1 MSAEEAKSS
10 GTEEAVEQ
18 TASSEADE
26 VLEPEIEQEDT
37 EDTPEGPASEDAD
50 TTDSAEASDDEGKA
64 PAEGADEQDADDQVN
79 VFDAIKQEVTDLR
92 DRYAR
97 LQAEWD
103 NYRKRTAAERE
114 AERVRASESL
124 VKDLLPVLDDLE
136 RALQHAKDTGEGGS
150 LTEGV
155 EAIQT
160 KFLQILG
167 KHKVEQIEA
176 QGEPFDVNLHQA
188 VSTAED
194 DSVPEET
201 VVQVFQQG
209 YMMGDKVLRPA
220 MVVTSVGGPA
230 RKKSDSEESDE

>member
-10 GTEEAVEQ
+10 GNEEAVEQ
-18 TASSEADE
+18 AASSEADE

-37 EDTPEGPASEDAD
+37 EETPEAPASEDAD
-50 TTDSAEASDDEGKA
+50 TTDSAEASDDEEASG
-64 PAEGADEQDADDQVN
+64 ESSDEQNVDDQVN

-230 RKKSDSEESDE
+230 RTKSDSKESDE

>member
-10 GTEEAVEQ
+10 GNEEAVEQ
-18 TASSEADE
+18 AASSEADE
-26 VLEPEIEQEDT
+26 ALEPEIEQEDT
-37 EDTPEGPASEDAD
+37 EETSEAAASEDAD
-50 TTDSAEASDDEGKA
+50 TTDSAEASDDEA
-64 PAEGADEQDADDQVN
+64 STEGSDEQNADDQVN

-230 RKKSDSEESDE
+230 RTKSDSEESDE